1 MSSGSAAKGNVAV
14 VLLREP
20 QLLSD
25 EVLDGVAHTFVQLRS
40 LGLVSTIIV
49 DCGTQCDRNMFDEQS
64 MRLCQAIDSYS
75 KPGAKV
81 LDEMFFNSSDSDS
94 LTVDDR
100 GLLVRALEQDLITII
115 PSLASPDSISGTQP
129 ADAASAIVALIT
141 YITGMQ
147 KSPVRTARNIE
158 VPPTSIASV
167 ERIIVLDS
175 IGATPMLGNSG
186 VRHRFIN
193 LEQEFDGLIDQL
205 KGKDGGMASTNH
217 ASNLA
222 LAKEA
227 LSVLPSSASAL
238 ITSPYAAANT
248 HLESA
253 ATAQKEAESSWEFD
267 DMVTTRKKQ
276 NPLLYNLLTDKPLF
290 SSSLPFQRVANGQ
303 QHTSPSNSTAATLVK
318 VGLALSIYPDPR
330 KAPWTPPKP
339 GSTPQRLTD
348 SCVDLPRLVH
358 LIQDSF
364 DRKLDVEDY
373 LNRVK
378 DNLAGI
384 IIAGEYEGGA
394 ILTWEKPDHLTH
406 QEAYKQGRYVPYLD
420 KFAVLKCRQGSGGVA
435 DIVFNAMVR
444 DCFPY
449 GVCWR
454 SRKNNPVNKWYFERS
469 IGTSKLSDSNWA
481 MFWTTPGLDMD
492 GQKLKDYEAVC
503 RSVQPSWADN
513 KHVVD

>member
-1 MSSGSAAKGNVAV
+1 
-14 VLLREP
+14 
-20 QLLSD
+20 
-25 EVLDGVAHTFVQLRS
+25 
-40 LGLVSTIIV
+40 
-49 DCGTQCDRNMFDEQS
+49 

-81 LDEMFFNSSDSDS
+81 LDEMFFDSLES
-94 LTVDDR
+94 NTLTVDDR
-100 GLLVRALEQDLITII
+100 GLLVRAFEQDLITII
-115 PSLASPDSISGTQP
+115 PSLASPDSISATQP
-129 ADAASAIVALIT
+129 ADAASAVVALIT

-147 KSPVRTARNIE
+147 KNSVRTASNIE
-158 VPPTSIASV
+158 IPPSAIASV

-193 LEQEFDGLIDQL
+193 LEQEFDNLIDQL
-205 KGKDGGMASTNH
+205 SSKDGGLESTNH
-217 ASNLA
+217 ASNLS
-222 LAKEA
+222 LAKQA
-227 LSVLPSSASAL
+227 LSILPSSASAL

-253 ATAQKEAESSWEFD
+253 ATTTKQNEASWEFD

-290 SSSLPFQRVANGQ
+290 SSSLPFQRVSNGQ
-303 QHTSPSNSTAATLVK
+303 QHTNSSNSTAATLIK
-318 VGLALSIYPDPR
+318 VGVGLNIYPDPR
-330 KAPWTPPKP
+330 TSPWKPPKP
-339 GSTPQRLTD
+339 GLTPQRLTD

-373 LNRVK
+373 LNRVR

-406 QEAYKQGRYVPYLD
+406 EEAYEQGRYVPYLD

-469 IGTSKLSDSNWA
+469 IGTSKLSDSNWS
-481 MFWTTPGLDMD
+481 MFWTTPGLAVD
-492 GQKLKDYEAVC
+492 GQKMKDYEAVC
-503 RSVQPSWADN
+503 RNVQPSWADN
-513 KHVVD
+513 KPVVD